1 MTALTDMLRKARSAV
16 LRRGASVDDAD
27 DLVQE
32 AFLRLEGYE
41 RDHVVRSREAFL
53 VSAAVRLTIDQA
65 RRGLR
70 SPFDSAWVDPEAV
83 SSALAGPDE
92 IFSGRAR
99 LEHLRAGI
107 EALPERTRRILVAR
121 RVEGQSFREIAER
134 EGASVSA
141 VEKQVAR
148 ATLALMKWM
157 EEW

>member
-16 LRRGASVDDAD
+16 LRRGASADEAD

-41 RDHVVRSREAFL
+41 REHVVRSREAFL
-53 VSAAVRLTIDQA
+53 VSTAVNLSIDQA
-65 RRGLR
+65 RRGRR
-70 SPFDSAWVDPEAV
+70 SPFDAAGLDLDSLP
-83 SSALAGPDE
+83 SALAGPDE

-99 LEHLRAGI
+99 LEHLQEGI
-107 EALPERTRRILVAR
+107 AALPARTRRILLAR

-141 VEKQVAR
+141 VEKHVAR
-148 ATLALMKWM
+148 ATLSLMKWM
-157 EEW
+157 DGW